1 MTKISFDEMKSTV
14 KQAFLNAGLHEKQ
27 ADICAQIHTE
37 TSCDGIFSHGLNR
50 VARFV
55 DYVNKGWV
63 DINAN
68 PERVKSLASLDSP
81 RNAQLSLP
89 KNMALGLWACVIRR
103 TGCVVALTVG
113 KLHSKAM
120 RQYVGLTPNP
130 VCQPGVREIPA
141 LAITRS

>member
-14 KQAFLNAGLHEKQ
+14 KQALLNVGLSERQ

-63 DINAN
+63 DIHAE
-68 PERVKSLASLDSP
+68 PEIVKSLTS
-81 RNAQLSLP
+81 
-89 KNMALGLWACVIRR
+89 M
-103 TGCVVALTVG
+103 
-113 KLHSKAM
+113 
-120 RQYVGLTPNP
+120 
-130 VCQPGVREIPA
+130 EIYDGHRG
-141 LAITRS
+141 IGGFVE